1 MSPQSIIRERRQ
13 TLSYWLKCQYKIK
26 EKNKMKSSRNKL
38 FALFALVLMLV
49 VGFVA
54 VLPAAFARY
63 YTTTTRVTSTT
74 ISVVPPVIGVNQ
86 DLTVNIFIWPPPSPP
101 DYYARTTAVQDMYFE
116 GVTVTFTRP
125 DGSKDTFMPT
135 NPSLKETGRPIP
147 GRTESTGGT
156 YFY

>member
-1 MSPQSIIRERRQ
+1 M
-13 TLSYWLKCQYKIK
+13 KISK
-26 EKNKMKSSRNKL
+26 RKL
-38 FALFALVLMLV
+38 FALFAVVSMLV
-49 VGFVA
+49 ASGIMT
-54 VLPAAFARY
+54 AAFARY

-86 DLTVNIFIWPPPSPP
+86 DLTVNMFIWPPPSPP

-116 GVTVTFTRP
+116 GVMVTFTRP
-125 DGSKDTFMPT
+125 DGSKDTFLPQ

-156 YFY
+156 YFYYKPNQA